1 MKKTLAIAAGLLLAT
16 ATSSAFAQP
25 YYGERQSFRAPSS
38 YAESIRQMRACQRY
52 ARLHGDFR
60 LANWCSRHMRWNG
73 YGPRYGSS
81 YPRGGYGGYG
91 NSYGGYNNQ
100 YDYDYGR

>member
-73 YGPRYGSS
+73 SRYGSG

-91 NSYGGYNNQ
+91 DSYGGYNNQ
-100 YDYDYGR
+100 YDYNYGR